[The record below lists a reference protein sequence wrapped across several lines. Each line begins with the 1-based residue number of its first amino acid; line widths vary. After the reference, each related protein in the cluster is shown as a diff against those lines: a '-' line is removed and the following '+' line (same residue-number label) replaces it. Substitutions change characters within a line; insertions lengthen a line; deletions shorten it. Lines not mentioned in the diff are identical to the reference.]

1 MTSGTVTVEYRTKWT
16 GFCKPKHARI
26 TRIIAFVPS
35 GGVQIP
41 GQTIMVQVPPGAVA
55 GQTLQIQ
62 TPQGIQ
68 MATIP
73 SGVSAGQTFTFTPV
87 APQVVQAQV
96 VQAQVVEANVVAWGH
111 GRNSAGDDEGISGDM
126 THVSKSTADHGPL
139 GPRKWVMSPPPQKNL
154 KKHDWR
160 NFQSYQILRHSYV
173 LSIKWYPERTWRD
186 GVCALWPILALFLP
200 CKRRAAKNSNYLTI
214 SIFAWQNSASNIQFS
229 EVSSESLAFCGGWL
243 W

>member
-26 TRIIAFVPS
+26 ARIIAFVPS

-73 SGVSAGQTFTFTPV
+73 SGVSAGQTFTFTPG

-139 GPRKWVMSPPPQKNL
+139 GPRKWVMSPPPQKN
-154 KKHDWR
+154 
-160 NFQSYQILRHSYV
+160 
-173 LSIKWYPERTWRD
+173 
-186 GVCALWPILALFLP
+186 
-200 CKRRAAKNSNYLTI
+200 
-214 SIFAWQNSASNIQFS
+214 
-229 EVSSESLAFCGGWL
+229 
-243 W
+243 

>member
-1 MTSGTVTVEYRTKWT
+1 MTVEYRTKWT

-73 SGVSAGQTFTFTPV
+73 SGVSAGQTFTFTPG

-96 VQAQVVEANVVAWGH
+96 VQAQVVEANVVA
-111 GRNSAGDDEGISGDM
+111 
-126 THVSKSTADHGPL
+126 
-139 GPRKWVMSPPPQKNL
+139 
-154 KKHDWR
+154 
-160 NFQSYQILRHSYV
+160 
-173 LSIKWYPERTWRD
+173 
-186 GVCALWPILALFLP
+186 
-200 CKRRAAKNSNYLTI
+200 
-214 SIFAWQNSASNIQFS
+214 
-229 EVSSESLAFCGGWL
+229 
-243 W
+243 